1 MGTRR
6 ACGAMVLTTMAV
18 AVPTLV
24 FSSTD
29 QAAPLPGHLLPAL
42 VRAEPAGPDATGES
56 LTVTLVLRREEQAAF
71 EAHLAALQDRSSPAY
86 RRFLSQREIAD
97 RFGPSVQSRDLVAGY
112 LRSKGLEIVE
122 QSTNRLTVTARG
134 SRAEIEGAFSVRVG
148 DYRLGDR
155 RFHANEEAP
164 ALPPEIASHVVAIAG
179 LSDLARPQPQGQA
192 IGKAFGAA
200 FSWLKKLATPPAA
213 DALNH
218 AAAAS
223 SSSAASNGT
232 VDPPDGWLGND
243 GSGETIGVLAFDTFE
258 IGDIADWIALL
269 GLPPTLVDKVSRVSV
284 GAGASP
290 GPNQAEVLLDVTAI
304 LSVAP
309 GAEVV
314 VYEGPFTGRNT
325 SFQRLFNRML
335 DDGVD
340 IITNS
345 WAYCEDQTTLAD
357 VESLEAIFQNAA
369 MAGVTVLNASGD
381 TGSTCLDGSPNTA
394 AVPASAP
401 GATAVGGTSLQ
412 KGPVFLYEGETWWNG
427 SSDAPPTGQG
437 GFGES
442 QFFSRP
448 GYQDG
453 FTVSPK
459 RSVPDVVVNADPASG
474 VVICQA
480 DDGGCP
486 SGRLYGGT
494 SIAAP
499 IWAAFV
505 AILNEA
511 GGSNLGAL
519 NPLLYPLADSTGF
532 HDAASMG
539 SDFSH
544 VGLGS
549 PNLNALHLLLKG
561 QSAGLPDPSQTE
573 VGQAYPVPGP
583 LIAPVGAVTRP
594 TEVPADGTTEAFVLV
609 RLRDAG
615 GNTIAGKTVTLAS
628 SGGDAIIEPASA
640 VTSEANGAAMFRVTN
655 LTAETLTFTATDTT
669 DAIVVGTTP
678 PITFSVPPAATASI
692 EASLTD
698 VVANGVSTT
707 TITVTLQDGLG
718 RPAPGKVVTLFQGSG
733 HSIIAGPVP
742 NVTDATGRIQ
752 FSASNRVNETV
763 TYTAV
768 DVTDGDLDVPGS
780 AVVTFHDGSGS
791 ACGTGAAPTAEDG
804 YVLEPFAT
812 GFDAGGLSFGGVNFS
827 ACSGA
832 VGPGFFDDHAYVADF
847 RTGDVYRLPAGGGA
861 ATSDTRLGAVGPTLG
876 APAAGKDGRLYA
888 TRTATTGNF
897 FTGAIVEIDPDTGLA
912 LRTVASGLT
921 CPQIVAVDPLS
932 GDLFANGQ
940 CFGAGSD
947 NPSLWRVRN
956 PGSDTPSLEIYATL
970 PGTPNGSLSFSPDGT
985 LYVAVGYLDST
996 APVYRVSGTDKP
1008 MPPTVTEVPGVETL
1022 YWVTV
1027 AEVDDDGE
1035 ALSLITLS
1043 SDGADLRLTDLTT
1056 DPVTNTAIAHG
1067 IGSGV
1072 IGPDGCLYT
1081 VVAGTSVYRLK
1092 NADGPCRFSAAA
1104 GSPTLTLTPAVVTP
1118 DPVQGSSRTFT
1129 ATLQGVD
1136 DPEGIPVYF
1145 DVIGAN
1151 AGLTMVRAGADGVA
1165 ELTYTAARAGDDVIV
1180 ASASV
1185 NDEDLTSAKARVT
1198 WTEGVHATFLSLN
1211 ASVTSGVPGLAVEVR
1226 AMLGDA
1232 SQDEAPPVVG
1242 ATVEFDLD
1250 GQECSGITDDEGVA
1264 TCEMTPTTIGIA
1276 TLTASFAGTD
1286 DLLPSTGSVAFTV
1299 AGEGT
1304 TTTTLPAGTC
1314 ADPDENGNVTAADAL
1329 FVLRAAVGSLTCPA
1343 CVCDADGSGAT
1354 TASDA
1359 LRVLRVAVG
1368 LDEPLDC
1375 PACS

>member
-1 MGTRR
+1 MGRKR
-6 ACGAMVLTTMAV
+6 AFGALVLTTMAV
-18 AVPTLV
+18 AAPTPG

-42 VRAEPAGPDATGES
+42 TGAAPAEATATRED
-56 LTVTLVLRREEQAAF
+56 LTVTLVLRRDQQAAF
-71 EAHLAALQDRSSPAY
+71 EAHLAALQDPSSPSY
-86 RRFLSQREIAD
+86 RRFLTQREIAD
-97 RFGPSVQSRDLVAGY
+97 RFGPSAEGQAVVADY
-112 LRSKGLEIVE
+112 LRSKGLDIVE
-122 QSTNRLTVTARG
+122 QSSNRLTMTAHG

-155 RFHANEEAP
+155 RFHANDNAP
-164 ALPPEIASHVVAIAG
+164 ALPPAIASRVVAIAG
-179 LSDLARPQPQGQA
+179 LSDLARPQPQTQA

-258 IGDIADWIALL
+258 MADIADWIALL
-269 GLPPTLVDKVSRVSV
+269 GLPPALLDKVSRVSV

-290 GPNQAEVLLDVTAI
+290 GSNQAEVLLDVTAI

-325 SFQRLFNRML
+325 SFQRIFNRML

-340 IITNS
+340 IISNS

-369 MAGVTVLNASGD
+369 MAGITVLNASGD

-401 GATAVGGTSLQ
+401 SATAVGGSSLRT
-412 KGPVFLYEGETWWNG
+412 GPVFVYEGESWWNG
-427 SSDAPPTGQG
+427 TSDGPPTGQG
-437 GFGES
+437 GYGVS

-459 RSVPDVVVNADPASG
+459 RSVPDLVINADPATG

-480 DDGGCP
+480 DAGGCP
-486 SGRLYGGT
+486 SGQLYGGT

-505 AILNEA
+505 AVLNEA

-561 QSAGLPDPSQTE
+561 QSPGLPDPSQTE
-573 VGQAYPVPGP
+573 VGQAFPVPGS

-594 TEVPADGTTEAFVLV
+594 TEVPADGSTEAFVLV

-615 GNTIAGKTVTLAS
+615 GNTVAGKTVTLAS
-628 SGGDAIIEPASA
+628 SGGDAIIDPVSA
-640 VTSEANGAAMFRVTN
+640 VTSEANGAVIFTVTN

-669 DAIVVGTTP
+669 DALVVGTTP
-678 PITFSVPPAATASI
+678 PITFSVPPAAAGSI

-698 VVANGVSTT
+698 VIADGVATT
-707 TITVTLQDGLG
+707 ALTVTLLDSLG
-718 RPAPGKVVTLFQGSG
+718 RPTPGKVVTLFQRDG
-733 HSIIAGPVP
+733 HSIVTGPAP
-742 NVTDATGRIQ
+742 NVTDATGHIQ
-752 FSASNRVNETV
+752 FIARNRVNETV

-768 DVTDGDLDVPGS
+768 DVTDGGLDLPNN
-780 AVVTFHDGSGS
+780 AVVNFHDGSGT
-791 ACGTGAAPTAEDG
+791 ACGTGAAPTADNG
-804 YVLEPFAT
+804 YVLEPFVT

-832 VGPGFFDDHAYVADF
+832 VGPGFLGDHAYVADF

-861 ATSDTRLGAVGPTLG
+861 ATSDTKLGAVGPTLG
-876 APAAGKDGRLYA
+876 APVAGRDGRLYA
-888 TRTATTGNF
+888 ARTATTGNF

-921 CPQIVAVDPLS
+921 CPQILAVDPLS
-932 GDLFANGQ
+932 GDLFADGQ

-956 PGSDTPSLEIYATL
+956 PGSDTPSLEVYATL

-996 APVYRVSGTDKP
+996 APVVRVSGTDKP
-1008 MPPTVTEVPGVETL
+1008 MPPAVTTVPGVETL

-1027 AEVDDDGE
+1027 AEVNDEGE
-1035 ALSLITLS
+1035 AVSLITLS
-1043 SDGADLRLTDLTT
+1043 SDGADLRLTDLTA

-1081 VVAGTSVYRLK
+1081 VVAGTTLYRLR
-1092 NADGPCRFSAAA
+1092 NSDGPCRFSVAA
-1104 GSPTLTLTPAVVTP
+1104 GSPILTLTPAFFSP
-1118 DPVQGSSRTFT
+1118 EPVQGDSRTFT
-1129 ATLQGVD
+1129 AILSGVD

-1145 DVIGAN
+1145 DVKGAN
-1151 AGLTMVRAGADGVA
+1151 AGLTMVRADAEGVA
-1165 ELTYTAARAGDDVIV
+1165 EFSYQGLMDGDDVIV

-1185 NDEDLTSAKARVT
+1185 DQENLTSGQARVS
-1198 WTEGVHATFLSLN
+1198 WFEGVLPTFVSLN
-1211 ASVTSGVPGLAVEVR
+1211 ASTKAGEPGLAVEVTALLR
-1226 AMLGDA
+1226 GAWHGDA
-1232 SQDEAPPVVG
+1232 SPLVG
-1242 ATVEFDLD
+1242 ETVDFELD
-1250 GQECSGITDDEGVA
+1250 GQECSGVTNGEGVVS
-1264 TCEMTPTTIGIA
+1264 CLMTPSTIGIA
-1276 TLTASFAGTD
+1276 TLTASFAGTND
-1286 DLLPSTGSVAFTV
+1286 YLSSTASAAFLV

-1304 TTTTLPAGTC
+1304 TTTTLPGGDC
-1314 ADPDENGNVTAADAL
+1314 ADPDGSGTVTAADAL

-1354 TASDA
+1354 TAGDA

-1368 LDEPLDC
+1368 LDEPLNC